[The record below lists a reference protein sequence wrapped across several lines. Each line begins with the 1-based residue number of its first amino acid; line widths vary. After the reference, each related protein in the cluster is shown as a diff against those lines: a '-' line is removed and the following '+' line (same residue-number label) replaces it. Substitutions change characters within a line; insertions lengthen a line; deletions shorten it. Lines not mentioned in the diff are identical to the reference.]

1 MRICII
7 ANEVPF
13 PPTHGGQVDVWRR
26 IEGLL
31 RAGVEVYLIAWAYPG
46 EFAEKRNA
54 SLPAGLTLDLIERR
68 SGFFG
73 LMLRLLL
80 TIKLPSQVAA
90 RVVFQH
96 QYEKLRA
103 RVGIFSPDLVMVDGL
118 FSAPV
123 GIKLSNELDVPLVA
137 RSHNI
142 EHKYIRF
149 QFERAAT
156 VRERVALWLAGAHLK
171 RFEHDFLRRVDMIY
185 DISYSDAEFWRASG
199 VGEVEWL
206 PPVSDSRTWSANQEA
221 NYDVG
226 FLGNLYAP
234 NNVNGLI
241 WFCEEVAPLLP
252 DAFKILIAGSKP
264 VQRLRDVIDRY
275 PNVELMENPHD
286 VSLVYESCAV
296 LMNPVQVGSGVNMK
310 SIEMLKTNLP
320 IVCSSQG
327 ISGLPDEI
335 VHFFRVACTS
345 DRFAE
350 EIISQRAAPIVD
362 VNARRAIVDKYFG
375 DASVARFLSS
385 LKKVSG

>member
-1 MRICII
+1 LRICII

-31 RAGVEVYLIAWAYPG
+31 RAGVKVCLIAWAYSD

-54 SLPAGLTLDLIERR
+54 SLPAGLTLELIERR

-80 TIKLPSQVAA
+80 AIKFPSQVAA
-90 RVVFQH
+90 RVVFAR

-103 RVGIFSPDLVMVDGL
+103 EVGMFSPDLVMVDGL

-123 GIKLSNELDVPLVA
+123 GIRLSADLDVPLVA

-142 EHKYIRF
+142 EHKYIRL

-156 VRERVALWLAGAHLK
+156 VREKVALWLAGAHLK
-171 RFEHDFLRRVDMIY
+171 EFEHDFLRRVDMVY
-185 DISYSDAEFWRASG
+185 DISYSDAEFWRGNGLSK
-199 VGEVEWL
+199 VEWL
-206 PPVSDSRTWSANQEA
+206 PPVSDARAWSANQEA

-234 NNVNGLI
+234 NNVNGLV

-252 DAFKILIAGSKP
+252 DTFKILIAGSKP
-264 VQRLRDVIDRY
+264 VQRLRDVIDRLH
-275 PNVELMENPHD
+275 NVELMENPHD

-310 SIEMLKTNLP
+310 SIEMLKTDLP
-320 IVCSSQG
+320 IVCSPQG
-327 ISGLPDEI
+327 VSGLPDEI
-335 VHFFRVACTS
+335 AQFFRVASTA
-345 DRFAE
+345 DHFAE

-362 VNARRAIVDKYFG
+362 VSARRAIVDEYFG

-385 LKKVSG
+385 LKKVSS